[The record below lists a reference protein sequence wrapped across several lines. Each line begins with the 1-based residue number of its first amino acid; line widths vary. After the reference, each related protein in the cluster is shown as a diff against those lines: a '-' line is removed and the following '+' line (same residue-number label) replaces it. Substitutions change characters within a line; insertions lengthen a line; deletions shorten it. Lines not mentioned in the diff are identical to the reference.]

1 MNEASGRELTVRCEG
16 PVDAFQSPAGDIPL
30 NGDEVAVW
38 AATLDELR
46 PFAQDYTSLLD
57 LGERGRM
64 ARFRFEPDK
73 ERFLLGHGLL
83 RTVLGHYL
91 RLPPENIRFQR
102 GRFGKPFIPDMPIN
116 FNLSDT
122 KDAVAIA
129 VSAHRDLGVDVET
142 MSRVVDHEAVGEHY
156 FTMEEV
162 ASINGSPDGKRR
174 FLEFWTRKE
183 AVLKASGVG
192 IMDDLRVL
200 RVDEAVN
207 RMTITHDAFIAM
219 AAPVYHVRTWHLG
232 ASHIVSLASSTIL
245 GTVHF
250 LSVH

>member
-1 MNEASGRELTVRCEG
+1 MNEASGRELTVRCDG
-16 PVDAFQSPAGDIPL
+16 PDDAFQRPVGNALPDMG
-30 NGDEVAVW
+30 EVSLW

-46 PFAQDYTSLLD
+46 HSAQDYALLLD
-57 LGERGRM
+57 RREKERLD
-64 ARFRFEPDK
+64 RFRFDTDK
-73 ERFLLGHGLL
+73 ERFLLGHGFL
-83 RTVLGHYL
+83 RAVLGRYL
-91 RLPPENIRFQR
+91 GLPPQDIRFER
-102 GRFGKPFIPDMPIN
+102 GRFGKPFIADMPIS

-129 VSAHRDLGVDVET
+129 VSAVRDLGVDIET
-142 MSRVVDHEAVGEHY
+142 MSRTVDHKAVGAHY
-156 FTMEEV
+156 FSAEEV
-162 ASINGSPDGKRR
+162 ASIESAADDKRR

-219 AAPVYHVRTWHLG
+219 AAPIYHVRTWHLG
-232 ASHIVSLASSTIL
+232 ASHIVSLASSTEL
-245 GTVHF
+245 ATVHF
-250 LSVH
+250 LNVH